1 MADNGLSEAY
11 KVFLPY
17 LFCFLS
23 LLHIFRATSFFFF
36 LLTGHTGAMEEAEMR
51 WGEGNTGCH
60 TLLLELKINNWGRV
74 EERKWVGPGVERTG
88 QHEKLE
94 VRAQSSK

>member
-11 KVFLPY
+11 KGFLISFVSC
-17 LFCFLS
+17 LCS
-23 LLHIFRATSFFFF
+23 TSSGLPPFMF

-51 WGEGNTGCH
+51 WGEGNSGGH
-60 TLLLELKINNWGRV
+60 TLLLELKINSWDRV
-74 EERKWVGPGVERTG
+74 EETKWVGHGVEMTG

-94 VRAQSSK
+94 VRPQSSQ

>member
-1 MADNGLSEAY
+1 
-11 KVFLPY
+11 
-17 LFCFLS
+17 
-23 LLHIFRATSFFFF
+23 
-36 LLTGHTGAMEEAEMR
+36 MR
-51 WGEGNTGCH
+51 WGEGNSGCH